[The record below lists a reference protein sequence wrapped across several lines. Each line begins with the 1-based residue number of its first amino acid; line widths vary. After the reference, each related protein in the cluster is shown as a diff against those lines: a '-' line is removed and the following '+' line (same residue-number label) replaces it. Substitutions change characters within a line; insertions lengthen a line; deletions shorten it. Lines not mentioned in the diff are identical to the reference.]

1 MGKGYRSLLVILLSA
16 LKSMQNLIEPSGFLT
31 NKTGDPN
38 GLLLG
43 TIKPASNN
51 SQIWYYI
58 IYYSAGLTLYIC
70 LEGTL

>member
-1 MGKGYRSLLVILLSA
+1 
-16 LKSMQNLIEPSGFLT
+16 MQNLIEPSGFLT

-51 SQIWYYI
+51 SRICYYI

>member
-1 MGKGYRSLLVILLSA
+1 
-16 LKSMQNLIEPSGFLT
+16 MQNLIEPSGFLT

-51 SQIWYYI
+51 SRICYYI
-58 IYYSAGLTLYIC
+58 IYYSVGLTLYIC